1 MNFNIW
7 PRLGLLLLC
16 ITFFL
21 LSFCQTTKN
30 SAEIQSRLNLM
41 PWPADISVE
50 SGELRLDVGFRIEWK
65 GYQESRLERAIERF
79 HQRLGNLS
87 GIPLALGENED
98 ADRFL
103 FEIACEGPGEKVQSL
118 REDESYVLKVGPS
131 RIDLNAPTPVGVL
144 RGLETLLQLIEKD
157 EKGYYMPSVRIQD
170 KPRFPWRGLLIDACR
185 HWMPMEVIKRN
196 LDGMAAVKLNVLHWH
211 LSEDQGFRVECLN
224 FPRLHEM
231 GSDGNFYTQKQIQE
245 IIEYARDRGIR
256 VVPEFDIP
264 GHTTSWFVGYP
275 EFASSPGPFA
285 IERRWGV
292 HDPCMDPTREETYAF
307 LDTFI
312 GEMAGLFTD
321 AYFHIGGDEV
331 NGKLWN
337 SNPGIVA
344 FKREQ
349 GMKDNH
355 DLQAYFNRKILA
367 IIQKHRKKMI
377 GWDEIFHP
385 DLPKDVVVHSWRG
398 PKSLA
403 EAARQGYMGILS
415 NGYYLDH
422 ILSAV
427 QHYGVEPLSGDA
439 AELSDEE
446 KERILGGEAC
456 MWAEFVTPETI
467 DSRIWPRVAAVAER
481 FWSPQ
486 EVTDVDS
493 MYRRLEV
500 LNRNLDSVGLQHNAN
515 YALMLQRL
523 TGEQPIDTLKVLAD
537 IVEPVRYYTRPGTR
551 EYTQMTPLTRLVDA
565 ARPES
570 QQARKF
576 RDMVDE
582 YLGDAPEF
590 RANRETIREWLHK
603 WRDNH
608 EILKPVLTESPLLK
622 EIIPLSEDIAA
633 LAEAGIQ
640 VMEYIENGQETPLSL
655 MDEVLPLLKP
665 VPKPKH
671 ELLIMITPG
680 IEKLI
685 ENARPP
691 LVFDDFEDGES
702 QGWEPNIPENWQIG
716 EERGTKIYKL
726 TAPGVNGE
734 IRAPTSWSLLKE
746 YDVSSFILTG
756 RLKSASPVDNPHRDM
771 IIVFH
776 YQDPTHFYYVHLSA
790 VSDEL
795 HNIIGLVNGA
805 DRVKINK
812 EPPGESVAR
821 LMDMRFHEFKVTCN
835 TETGEIKVYF
845 DDMSTPIL
853 TAKDTSLDHGFVG
866 VGSFD
871 DTGSF
876 DDIQLW
882 GKIHEQ

>member
-1 MNFNIW
+1 MIFNIW
-7 PRLGLLLLC
+7 SRLCLLFLC
-16 ITFFL
+16 ITFLL
-21 LSFCQTTKN
+21 LSFCQTAKN
-30 SAEIQSRLNLM
+30 SSIERSRLNLM
-41 PWPADISVE
+41 PWPAVISVE
-50 SGELRLDVGFRIEWK
+50 SGTLRLDAGFRVSWK
-65 GYQESRLERAIERF
+65 GYREPRLERAVDRF
-79 HQRLGNLS
+79 NQRLGDQA
-87 GIPLALGENED
+87 GIPLAPGENED
-98 ADRFL
+98 ASL
-103 FEIACEGPGEKVQSL
+103 HLLEIDCEGPGEEVQSL
-118 REDESYVLKVGPS
+118 REEESYTLKVSPS
-131 RIDLNAPTPVGVL
+131 RIVLDAPTPVGVL
-144 RGLETLLQLIEKD
+144 RGLETLLQLVEKD
-157 EKGYYMPSVRIQD
+157 ENGFYMPSVRIQD

-211 LSEDQGFRVECLN
+211 LSEDQGFRVECMS

-231 GSDGNFYTQKQIQE
+231 GSDGNYYTQKQVQE
-245 IIEYARDRGIR
+245 VIEYARDRGIR

-275 EFASSPGPFA
+275 ELASSPGPFA

-312 GEMAGLFTD
+312 GEIAGLFPD
-321 AYFHIGGDEV
+321 EYFHIGGDEV
-331 NGKLWN
+331 NGNLWN
-337 SNPGIVA
+337 SNPDIVA
-344 FKREQ
+344 FKKEQ

-355 DLQAYFNRKILA
+355 DLQAYFNEKILA
-367 IIQKHRKKMI
+367 IIQKHKKKMI

-422 ILSAV
+422 ILSAT
-427 QHYGVEPLSGDA
+427 QHYQVEPLSGDA
-439 AELSDEE
+439 VDLSEE
-446 KERILGGEAC
+446 ERARILGGEAC

-467 DSRIWPRVAAVAER
+467 DSRIWPRAAAVAER

-486 EVTDVDS
+486 DVTDTDS

-500 LNRNLDSVGLQHNAN
+500 LNRNLDSLGLQHNAN
-515 YALMLQRL
+515 YSLMLKRL
-523 TGEQPIDTLKVLAD
+523 AGEQPIDSLKVLAD
-537 IVEPVRYYTRPGTR
+537 IVEPVKYYTRPGTR
-551 EYTQMTPLTRLVDA
+551 EYTQITPLIRLVDV

-590 RANRETIREWLHK
+590 RANRDTIREWLYK

-608 EILKPVLTESPLLK
+608 EVLKPVLAESPLLNG
-622 EIIPLSEDIAA
+622 IIPLSEDAAA

-640 VMEYIENGQETPLSL
+640 SMEYIEKNQEAPLSL
-655 MDEVLPLLKP
+655 VDEMLPLLNPPQKP
-665 VPKPKH
+665 EH
-671 ELLIMITPG
+671 ELLIMIVPG

-685 ENARPP
+685 EKARPP
-691 LVFDDFEDGES
+691 LVIDDFEDGDS

-716 EERGTKIYKL
+716 EEHGAKIYQL
-726 TAPGVNGE
+726 TAPGTQGE

-746 YDVSSFILTG
+746 YDFSSFIFTG

-795 HNIIGLVNGA
+795 HNIIGLVNGS

-812 EPPGESVAR
+812 ESPGESVAR
-821 LMDMRFHEFKVTCN
+821 LTDLRFHEFKVSCSA
-835 TETGEIKVYF
+835 ETGEIKVYF

-853 TAKDTSLDHGFVG
+853 TAWDTTLGHGLVG

-876 DDIQLW
+876 DDIKLW
-882 GKIHEQ
+882 GKIHE